1 MAGIGGMLGRIG
13 GWFRSLPPVGL
24 AFLGLVVLSLFVAGS
39 VTAYRTYDYI
49 EHDNDFCMSCHL
61 MAEPYE
67 LFGQSA
73 HRDLGCKACH
83 HPSFAGRSQMALTQ
97 IIEQPDSLAAHA
109 EVPNEKCASCHID
122 GNPEEWVLIANS
134 AGHRVHLESDD
145 PELQGLQC
153 VQCHSSSL
161 HEFAATDQT
170 CAQSGCHEDVEIR
183 LGRMG
188 DFTIHCAACHGFNRV
203 LPEQAGLAEA
213 RAAVAPTGD
222 ECLSCHAMRT
232 LVEMPPDEPHDQV
245 CSACHNPHEQET
257 PAQAVETCASVGCH
271 NDVQDLSSFHRGLDH
286 LVVEDCTTCH
296 QAHEFRV
303 DGDDCLS
310 CHQDIYDD
318 PGVGGSVAH
327 ADPVDRDSDGL
338 HLSPPAGPVGI
349 GDPIP
354 SPEAGEVPAGHAALP
369 TDTRAETHPS
379 PPAAPFFVGLGAPIA
394 STTPVTQEV
403 PFLTGGEVVFR
414 HSNHRDVGCTD
425 CHDSSDRHGALT
437 LTSLVDCRSCHHV
450 APAAQDC
457 RTCHGESVLGPE
469 ALVARGWPM
478 TFSTGESVLRDIP
491 FLHEDHESTDC
502 GECHQDGI
510 DRAPQV
516 ANCNNCHQE
525 HHQAPAE
532 VDCMTCHQEPPPDAH
547 TVESHLGCTGSGCH
561 LDPPLA
567 RTPRNRSACLAC
579 HQDMTDHRPD
589 GECVECHA
597 LPAPRGGIE

>member
-1 MAGIGGMLGRIG
+1 MAGNGVVTRIG

-24 AFLGLVVLSLFVAGS
+24 AFLGLVAASLFVAGS
-39 VTAYRTYDYI
+39 VMAYRTYDYI

-97 IIEQPDSLAAHA
+97 IIERPDSLAAHA
-109 EVPNEKCASCHID
+109 EVPNEKCASCHIE

-170 CAQSGCHEDVEIR
+170 CSQSGCHTDVEIQ

-203 LPEQAGLAEA
+203 LPEEAGLAEA

-222 ECLSCHAMRT
+222 ECLSCHVMRT
-232 LVEMPPDEPHDQV
+232 LVDMPPDEPHDQV
-245 CSACHNPHEQET
+245 CSACHNPHEQAT
-257 PAQAVETCASVGCH
+257 PAQAVETCATVGCH
-271 NDVQDLSSFHRGLDH
+271 NDVQELSSFHRGLDH

-296 QAHEFRV
+296 EAHEFRL
-303 DGDDCLS
+303 DGSDCLS

-318 PGVGGSVAH
+318 APGGGSVAR
-327 ADPVDRDSDGL
+327 ASPATVGPASERA
-338 HLSPPAGPVGI
+338 HLSPPPG
-349 GDPIP
+349 
-354 SPEAGEVPAGHAALP
+354 
-369 TDTRAETHPS
+369 
-379 PPAAPFFVGLGAPIA
+379 PFFVGLGAPMA
-394 STTPVTQEV
+394 SPAPMTQEV
-403 PFLTGGEVVFR
+403 AQAPFLSGGEVVFR
-414 HSNHRDVGCTD
+414 HGNHRDVDCTD
-425 CHDSSDRHGALT
+425 CHDSTQRHGSLT
-437 LTSLVDCRSCHHV
+437 LTSLADCRSCHHV
-450 APAAQDC
+450 APAADDC
-457 RTCHGESVLGPE
+457 RTCHAASVLGPE
-469 ALVARGWPM
+469 EVVARGWPM

-491 FLHEDHESTDC
+491 FVHGDHLEAGC
-502 GECHQDGI
+502 GECHQDGP

-525 HHQAPAE
+525 HHEAPTT
-532 VDCMTCHQEPPPDAH
+532 VDCMTCHQQPPGDAH

-579 HQDMTDHRPD
+579 HQDLTDHRPD
-589 GECVECHA
+589 GECGECHA
-597 LPAPRGGIE
+597 LPAPTGGIE